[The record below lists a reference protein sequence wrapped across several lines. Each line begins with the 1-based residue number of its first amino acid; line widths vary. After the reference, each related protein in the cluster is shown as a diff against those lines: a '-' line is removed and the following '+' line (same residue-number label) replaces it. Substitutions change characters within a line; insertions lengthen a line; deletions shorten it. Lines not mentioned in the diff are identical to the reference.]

1 MTGLVLAAAG
11 EATRTVQWNVSPG
24 MVVFLYGSMGIALAV
39 FVYGFWRR
47 AEVWLAGRP
56 EVRWDDPGRRLR
68 AVLSQGAGQTRLLRR
83 FLPGLAH
90 AFMLY
95 GFLVLLAAT
104 IVVFIDHS
112 LAVPIMHGYFYL
124 YFQSLA
130 VDIFGVLALLG
141 VGFHLVRMVLR
152 RARGTGVAGTGDIL
166 FLAAIFV
173 LLLSGFSL
181 EGLRIQ
187 ATHDPWAAWSP
198 GGYAV
203 GVVLAALVGTAL
215 IVQLHAVLW
224 VFHVALW
231 HSLLALVPFTRV
243 RHALLAPFGV
253 FFANPE
259 RSGLVPV
266 IDFAAAD
273 VALGIRTPLDMTWKQ
288 LFDLDT
294 CTECGRCTDAC
305 PAFRAGKPLS
315 PRKVVMDLRDHV
327 QSQRGPLLQARRTGV
342 ELENAT
348 PLAGGVIP
356 AETLWACTTCRACEE
371 ACPVGIEHVSLIVQ
385 LRRNLA
391 MEQADV
397 PAGIADALQSLES
410 RQHPFRGAPA
420 DREKWHEGL
429 AVRHLSELGSAD
441 EIEFVYWVGCAV
453 VSNPRIQEVARAFA
467 RSMTAAGVSFAI
479 LGREETCCGE
489 PARRTGNEFHFDQLA
504 EGNLAL
510 LRRYRVRRVVTHC
523 AHCFQTL
530 KKDYA
535 QRGLELEVLHH
546 SQLLEQLLREGRLQ
560 LRDLPGES
568 VTFHDPCYLGRYNRV
583 FDAPRQVLDRAGL
596 KLLEMA
602 PASGAQAMCCG
613 AGGGHAFFQDAKGG
627 KVNVIRGE
635 QAAATGATTVVTA
648 CPFCLPMLEEG
659 LATRPGI
666 RVRDI
671 AEVIAERL
679 PEPGP
684 PESV

>member
-1 MTGLVLAAAG
+1 MTVLPMLVAAG

-24 MVVFLYGSMGIALAV
+24 MVDFLYGSMGIALAV

-56 EVRWDDPGRRLR
+56 EVRWDDPGRRAR
-68 AVLSQGAGQTRLLRR
+68 AVLFQGAAQARLLRR
-83 FLPGLAH
+83 LLPGLMH
-90 AFMLY
+90 AFLAY
-95 GFLVLLAAT
+95 GFLVLFAAT
-104 IVVFIDHS
+104 VVVFIDHT
-112 LAVPIMHGYFYL
+112 LGIPIMRGYFYL

-130 VDIFGVLALLG
+130 VDLFGVLATVG
-141 VGFHLVRMVLR
+141 VGFYLGRVLLR
-152 RARGTGVAGTGDIL
+152 RLRGTGVARPGDIL

-173 LLLSGFSL
+173 LLLSGFSI
-181 EGLRIQ
+181 EGLRIE
-187 ATHDPWAAWSP
+187 ATRDAWANWSP
-198 GGYAV
+198 GGLAT
-203 GVVLAALVGTAL
+203 GTLLAAVIGAGGLTGAHSV
-215 IVQLHAVLW
+215 VW
-224 VFHVALW
+224 VFHVGLW
-231 HSLLALVPFTRV
+231 HTLLALVPFTRV
-243 RHALLAPFGV
+243 RHALLAPFGI
-253 FFANPE
+253 FFANPQ

-266 IDFAAAD
+266 IDFAADD
-273 VALGIRTPLDMTWKQ
+273 VALGIRSPLDMTWKQ
-288 LFDLDT
+288 LLDLDN
-294 CTECGRCTDAC
+294 CTECGRCTNVC

-315 PRKVVMDLRDHV
+315 PRKVIMDLRDHV
-327 QSQRGPLLQARRTGV
+327 QSERSAILKARRTGGDLH
-342 ELENAT
+342 ESE
-348 PLAGGVIP
+348 PLAGNVVP

-397 PAGIADALQSLES
+397 PTGVADALQSLES

-467 RSMTAAGVSFAI
+467 RTLTAAGVGFAI

-504 EGNLAL
+504 QGNLEL

-530 KKDYA
+530 KRDYA
-535 QRGLELEVLHH
+535 QLGLELEVLHH
-546 SQLLEQLLREGRLQ
+546 SELLDQLLRAGRLQ
-560 LRDLPGES
+560 LNDLPGET
-568 VTFHDPCYLGRYNRV
+568 VTFHDPCYLGRYNGV
-583 FDAPRQVLDRAGL
+583 FDAPRSVLDRVGL
-596 KLLEMA
+596 RRLEMVE
-602 PASGAQAMCCG
+602 SGPRAMCCG

-627 KVNVIRGE
+627 KVNLIRAE
-635 QAAATGATTVVTA
+635 QAAATGATTVATA

-659 LATRPGI
+659 LATRRGI

-671 AEVIAERL
+671 AEVVAERL
-679 PEPGP
+679 PETSE
-684 PESV
+684 PEPS